1 MAMTQDEW
9 VKQARA
15 TAQQAYRDGK
25 AVDHVGNARRA
36 LAAEKAAKAAKGG
49 KR

>member
-9 VKQARA
+9 VKQTRA
-15 TAQQAYRDGK
+15 TAQQAYRDGR

-36 LAAEKAAKAAKGG
+36 LAAEKAAKQAQKGG
-49 KR
+49 K